1 MQLKKKRKETILQ
14 WKVSWTRYLFTLTWV
29 GFSNGN
35 FQSFLME
42 VIVFYLS
49 LILQDSTH
57 NYTVQI
63 NKRLQRV
70 TFIWNYFLVLVRN
83 SRLMSRSVISPQRPV
98 WTWSHTW
105 GWVRWGDVALASAE
119 TPSPRGLP
127 RSPGLVCHQ
136 PFLENR
142 KQNRLPWWSQRQQP

>member
-1 MQLKKKRKETILQ
+1 
-14 WKVSWTRYLFTLTWV
+14 
-29 GFSNGN
+29 
-35 FQSFLME
+35 ME

-49 LILQDSTH
+49 LILQYSTH

-83 SRLMSRSVISPQRPV
+83 SRLMSWSVISPQRPV

-105 GWVRWGDVALASAE
+105 GWVRWGDGALASAE

-142 KQNRLPWWSQRQQP
+142 KQNRLPWWSQRQQVLSLFFKIFSINILQIPSAFQQKYTPGYPTLQRKWNVT